1 MQFSNILDLLGISI
15 LDLISYAGL
24 AACGTMSVG
33 LMLGMLLG
41 SKYDPVISWPHR
53 NIPLF
58 RIHNW
63 LAYTT
68 IIIAFVHPALLLLA
82 PKEGFGLLEIL
93 VPVFSPKQP
102 LENTFGALALYSTIV
117 IVITSYL
124 RKRMTFKRWKTIHYL
139 NYLTLAT
146 FLLHSLLTNPNLDG
160 KEINYTDG
168 GKIFVILCV
177 IGVLLAVAVRAF
189 YAGRASRSG
198 VSTAIAVRDSAQRW
212 EGRLKVV
219 KTFVE
224 TGAVRTF
231 RLMAP
236 EGGKLPF
243 NWKAGQYLTLSL
255 ETPTGP
261 IKRAYTIA
269 SSPNQTRFVEITV
282 KREAQ
287 GVGSTF
293 LHDHIDAG
301 SFLDVLGPAGS
312 FTFSG
317 PEAPGIVLIAGGVGI
332 TPMMSKIRNL
342 TEQAWEHPV
351 WLIYAVQKFDQV
363 IFVNELAILRERH
376 PNFHIL
382 IVPTEV
388 SDPAWSGPKGFLT
401 ENIIKEFVPDI
412 LTQRIH
418 ICGPTPMM
426 NAVLAILH
434 KLEVPDDQVFTE
446 SFGAVPVDTSPDA
459 AEEVQLVFKRS
470 NRSVIAKRGESI
482 VRVAEANGIAIDYS
496 CRSGECGSCQCK
508 VLEGDVKMPK
518 GTSLSDKD
526 IAKGEILACVARPV
540 SNRVVLDL

>member
-1 MQFSNILDLLGISI
+1 MQFSSILDLLGITI

-33 LMLGMLLG
+33 LMLGMMLG
-41 SKYDPVISWPHR
+41 SKYDPVVSWPHR

-68 IIIAFVHPALLLLA
+68 IVIAFVHPALLLLA
-82 PKEGFGLLEIL
+82 PKEGFGLWEIL

-102 LENTFGALALYSTIV
+102 FENSFGAVALYGTV
-117 IVITSYL
+117 VVVITSYM
-124 RKRMTFKRWKTIHYL
+124 RKRMTFKRWKAFHYL
-139 NYLTLAT
+139 NYLTVST

-168 GKIFVILCV
+168 GKIFVVLCV
-177 IGVLLAVAVRAF
+177 FGVLLAVAGRAF
-189 YAGRASRSG
+189 YAGRASRAG

-243 NWKAGQYLTLSL
+243 DWKAGQYLTFNLD
-255 ETPTGP
+255 TPSGRV
-261 IKRAYTIA
+261 KRAYTIA
-269 SSPNQTRFVEITV
+269 SSPNQTRYVEITV
-282 KREAQ
+282 KREPQ
-287 GVGSTF
+287 GVGSAF
-293 LHDHIDAG
+293 LHDYIDKG
-301 SFLDVLGPAGS
+301 SLLDVSGPTGN
-312 FTFSG
+312 FTFGGS
-317 PEAPGIVLIAGGVGI
+317 EAQGIVLIAGGVGI

-351 WLIYAVQKFDQV
+351 WLIYAVQKLEQV
-363 IFVNELAILRERH
+363 IFINELATLRERH

-382 IVPTEV
+382 ILPTEV
-388 SDPAWSGPKGFLT
+388 PDAAWTGPKGFLT
-401 ENIIKEFVPDI
+401 ANLIKEFVPHI
-412 LTQRIH
+412 QTQRIH

-426 NAVLAILH
+426 NAVIGILH
-434 KLEVPDDQVFTE
+434 SLEVPGDQVFTE
-446 SFGAVPVDTSPDA
+446 SFGAVSVDISLDA
-459 AEEVQLVFKRS
+459 EEEVQLVFKRS
-470 NRSVIAKRGESI
+470 GRSVIAKRGESI

-496 CRSGECGSCQCK
+496 CRSGECGSCQCR
-508 VLEGDVKMPK
+508 VLEGQVKMPE
-518 GTSLSDKD
+518 GTSLSAKD
-526 IAKGEILACVARPV
+526 IAKGEILACVARPL